1 MDVFTGTY
9 VVRRADSTT
18 FNCTLCDKSAGFTS
32 CGGNGASYNIVEVKA
47 SEAQAGGMPAGV
59 YMFGANE
66 IWRSVDSGAT
76 FQHYTTVTNE
86 HWRNNST
93 DDFFEQTGTPFLAKS
108 GHLIHVPRIGINPRW
123 DQTDGSQLF
132 RSSPDGRH
140 FSCMTNAAG
149 DFCTRN
155 NADPKRPFTC
165 EGGVGA
171 YACSSSN
178 VSFGGPGDM
187 YPHLLQLRDGRVL
200 LTFTKRCNPDA
211 DPIERPACRQD
222 GHGTGLRALLSKD
235 GESWDW
241 GKDYMVLS
249 EQDDRYPT
257 VPASGCECGYGK

>member
-1 MDVFTGTY
+1 
-9 VVRRADSTT
+9 
-18 FNCTLCDKSAGFTS
+18 
-32 CGGNGASYNIVEVKA
+32 
-47 SEAQAGGMPAGV
+47 MPAGV

-123 DQTDGSQLF
+123 DETDGSQLF

-171 YACSSSN
+171 YACSSSK

-187 YPHLLQLRDGRVL
+187 YLLRAISMSTPTRLGHFSPISPPPFPRFFAVPSVLAPRFRKPASTKTRKNGPQRSKNGGSKDPINRL
-200 LTFTKRCNPDA
+200 LTRST
-211 DPIERPACRQD
+211 
-222 GHGTGLRALLSKD
+222 
-235 GESWDW
+235 
-241 GKDYMVLS
+241 
-249 EQDDRYPT
+249 
-257 VPASGCECGYGK
+257 